1 MDDEREKLRMKDVS
15 NEFASLISSLNL
27 GSEEMPIK
35 EYMQSAGKEIVD
47 AKYIMIELMDLAWV
61 EIHLGLESNNKSKE
75 GNDVDGQPTPII
87 KLAQVH
93 EYA

>member
-35 EYMQSAGKEIVD
+35 EYMQLGGKEIVD
-47 AKYIMIELMDLAWV
+47 AEYIMTELMDLA
-61 EIHLGLESNNKSKE
+61 
-75 GNDVDGQPTPII
+75 
-87 KLAQVH
+87 
-93 EYA
+93 